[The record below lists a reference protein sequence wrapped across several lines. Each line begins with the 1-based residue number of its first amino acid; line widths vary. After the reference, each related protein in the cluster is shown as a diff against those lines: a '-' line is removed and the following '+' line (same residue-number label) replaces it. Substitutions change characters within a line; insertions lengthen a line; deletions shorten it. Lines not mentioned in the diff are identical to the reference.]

1 MCAHAHLVYH
11 SFSLRN
17 NGHEIKLKPAKPGLA
32 GIIEAK
38 LTTCIPVFGRST
50 YKVLVWLDFANIL
63 CKHIKT
69 IYI

>member
-50 YKVLVWLDFANIL
+50 YKVLV
-63 CKHIKT
+63 
-69 IYI
+69 